1 MQCFFF
7 DLVFVTRI
15 EKMATVLIVEDTF
28 SEMELISNYLRESGY
43 SVITTNDAKDAMV
56 KAEQQKPDF
65 VVTDVVMPGMSG
77 LELCRT
83 LKKNPATQK
92 LPVIVCTSKNQDLDR
107 MWAMKQGA
115 DAYVVKPFTKD
126 DLLKAVRSV
135 AA

>member
-1 MQCFFF
+1 
-7 DLVFVTRI
+7 
-15 EKMATVLIVEDTF
+15 MATVLIVEDTF

-43 SVITTNDAKDAMV
+43 SVITTNDAKDAVV

-126 DLLKAVRSV
+126 DLLKAVKSV